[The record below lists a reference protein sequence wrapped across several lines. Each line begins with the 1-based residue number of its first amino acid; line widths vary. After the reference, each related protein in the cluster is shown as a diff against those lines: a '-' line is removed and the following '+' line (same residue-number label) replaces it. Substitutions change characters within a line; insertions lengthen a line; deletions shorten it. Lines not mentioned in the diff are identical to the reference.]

1 MSKLTSPD
9 ETVVDLSPT
18 ELTHLPD
25 SPLLIDVRSSLEY
38 VTGHAPNA
46 RNLSLPRILLGL
58 GISRWF
64 LPRWFQELSKD
75 QSIAV
80 ICLTAHRSP
89 IAARQ
94 LLKAGFTSV
103 YNISGGMV
111 EWRRLGLRTESKTQ
125 AG

>member
-1 MSKLTSPD
+1 MSKLTSPN

-38 VTGHAPNA
+38 STGHAPNA

-75 QSIAV
+75 QAIAV

-111 EWRRLGLRTESKTQ
+111 EWRRLGLKTELKTQ

>member
-1 MSKLTSPD
+1 MSKLTRPN

-18 ELTHLPD
+18 ELSHRPD
-25 SPLLIDVRSSLEY
+25 SPLLIDVRSPLEY

-64 LPRWFQELSKD
+64 LPRWFQALSKD

-80 ICLTAHRSP
+80 ICLTTHRRP
-89 IAARQ
+89 ITARQ
-94 LLKAGFTSV
+94 LLKAGFSSLLV
-103 YNISGGMV
+103 
-111 EWRRLGLRTESKTQ
+111 
-125 AG
+125 

>member
-1 MSKLTSPD
+1 MSKLTSPN

-18 ELTHLPD
+18 EFTHLPD

-58 GISRWF
+58 GISKWF
-64 LPRWFQELSKD
+64 LPQWFQELSKD
-75 QSIAV
+75 QAIAV

-94 LLKAGFTSV
+94 LLKAGFTRV

-111 EWRRLGLRTESKTQ
+111 EWRRLGLKTELKTQ